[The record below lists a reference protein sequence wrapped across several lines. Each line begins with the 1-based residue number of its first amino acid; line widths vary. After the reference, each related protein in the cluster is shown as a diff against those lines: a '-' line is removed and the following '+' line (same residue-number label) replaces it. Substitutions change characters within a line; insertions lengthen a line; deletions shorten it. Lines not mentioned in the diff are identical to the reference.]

1 VVGKPGP
8 VTSALPR
15 TISLF
20 GELDIRSAREMQS
33 ALSEAVGDRTRELV
47 VDLRKVSFIDSTA
60 LGALVRAAEQ
70 LRNQGRMLTLIRT
83 PGDPVDGLL
92 EVSGLGERFEL
103 LSDPPEA
110 AAGPMPGP
118 AAAA

>member
-1 VVGKPGP
+1 MGTLVSGM
-8 VTSALPR
+8 SALPR

-20 GELDIRSAREMQS
+20 GELDLRSAREMQS
-33 ALSEAVGDRTRELV
+33 ALSEAVGDRSRELV
-47 VDLRKVSFIDSTA
+47 IDLRKVSFIDSTA

-70 LRNQGRMLTLIRT
+70 LRNQGRTLTLIRT

-92 EVSGLGERFEL
+92 EVSGLGERFAL

-110 AAGPMPGP
+110 APGPMTGP

>member
-1 VVGKPGP
+1 MF
-8 VTSALPR
+8 ALPR
-15 TISLF
+15 TIRLF
-20 GELDIRSAREMQS
+20 GELDLRSAREMQS
-33 ALSEAVGDRTRELV
+33 ALSEAVGDRTRELI

-70 LRNQGRMLTLIRT
+70 LRNQGRTLTLVRV

-92 EVSGLGERFEL
+92 EVSGLSERFAL
-103 LSDPPEA
+103 VSDLPETA
-110 AAGPMPGP
+110 PGSTPGP